1 MPIDLF
7 YKDAKDRMG
16 LAVAV
21 GGILIVFSAV
31 AFAIYAPMA
40 DSLNAIAAT
49 FPREI
54 LQIIGG
60 IGPGGYVVSQ
70 LFNVLG
76 PLALVAFAVTLGT
89 SLLAGEEE
97 DGTLGLL
104 MAHPLSRRGVLAAK
118 AATLVLMVTLATALF
133 WLGVTLS
140 ASYQQVGLDPGNIA
154 ATCVHL
160 FALSAAFGLIGLA
173 AGAATGRPGSAGA
186 WAGSITAVSYLSAT
200 MLPVAGL
207 GRWAQLSPWHYYN
220 ASEPLTNGFD
230 LSHVL
235 LLAAV
240 GAIALAVAGIFF
252 ARRDLRG

>member
-1 MPIDLF
+1 MPIDVLL
-7 YKDAKDRMG
+7 KDAKDRVV

-21 GGILIVFSAV
+21 GAILIVFSAV

-40 DSLNAIAAT
+40 DSLNAIAST
-49 FPREI
+49 FPTEI

-76 PLALVAFAVTLGT
+76 PLALLAFAVTLGT

-104 MAHPLSRRGVLAAK
+104 MAHPLSRTEVVAAK
-118 AATLVLMVTLATALF
+118 AVTLVAMVALATALF
-133 WLGVTLS
+133 WLGVTVS
-140 ASYQQVGLDPGNIA
+140 ASYQQVGLDQANIA

-160 FALSAAFGLIGLA
+160 FALSGAYGLIGLA
-173 AGAATGRPGSAGA
+173 AGAATGRPGTAGA
-186 WAGSITAVSYLSAT
+186 WAGTITAVSYLSAT

-207 GRWAQLSPWHYYN
+207 DQWSRLSPWHYYN
-220 ASEPLTNGFD
+220 ASDPLTQGFD
-230 LSHVL
+230 LGHVT

-240 GAIALAVAGIFF
+240 GAIAVAVAVISF

>member
-1 MPIDLF
+1 MPIDLLL
-7 YKDAKDRMG
+7 KDAKDRVV

-21 GGILIVFSAV
+21 GAILIVFSAV

-40 DSLNAIAAT
+40 DSLNAIAST
-49 FPREI
+49 FPTEI

-104 MAHPLSRRGVLAAK
+104 MAHPLSRTEVVAAK
-118 AATLVLMVTLATALF
+118 AVTLVAMVALATALF
-133 WLGVTLS
+133 WLGVTVS
-140 ASYQQVGLDPGNIA
+140 ASYQQVGLDQANIA
-154 ATCVHL
+154 GTCVHL
-160 FALSAAFGLIGLA
+160 FALSGAYGLIGLA
-173 AGAATGRPGSAGA
+173 AGAATGRPGTAGA
-186 WAGSITAVSYLSAT
+186 WAGTITAVSYLSAT

-207 GRWAQLSPWHYYN
+207 DQWSRLSPWHYYN
-220 ASEPLTNGFD
+220 ASDPLTQGFD
-230 LSHVL
+230 LGHVTW
-235 LLAAV
+235 LAAV
-240 GAIALAVAGIFF
+240 GAIAVAVAVISF

>member
-1 MPIDLF
+1 MPSDLWV
-7 YKDAKDRMG
+7 KDAKDRIV
-16 LAVAV
+16 LALAV
-21 GGILIVFSAV
+21 GGILILFSAV

-76 PLALVAFAVTLGT
+76 PIALVAFAVTLGT

-104 MAHPLSRRGVLAAK
+104 MSYPLSRFGVLAAK
-118 AATLVLMVTLATALF
+118 AAALITMVALATALF

-140 ASYQQVGLDPGNIA
+140 ASYQQVGLDQGNIA

-160 FALSAAFGLIGLA
+160 FALSVAFGLVGLA
-173 AGAATGRPGSAGA
+173 AGASTGRPGTAGA
-186 WAGSITAVSYLSAT
+186 WAGTITALSYLSAT

-207 GRWAQLSPWHYYN
+207 SQWAQLSPWHYYN
-220 ASEPLTNGFD
+220 ASEPLTNGLD
-230 LSHVL
+230 AGHVV

-240 GAIALAVAGIFF
+240 GGIAFAVAGVCF